1 MPRVTIHQEAVPM
14 STQAAHRPRLLPQL
28 SEQPLFGATSSAS
41 GIVSATRT
49 MAHPTDFSER
59 YLQLP
64 QPAASFFQT
73 LETIERAAAE
83 AWASESA
90 RRGGRE
96 GHSTAG
102 HSVTNPVFQKD
113 LPIAEDDECTIQ
125 LELVS
130 TDGGEYSRDYNC
142 ANMLRNDS
150 SCYSSTKQEGVNVVA
165 RVVNAPHFT
174 MAEMEAIAPSD
185 GYTSPLGQCCVFVS
199 WDYPDVAAVGEFDL
213 VQDRSHF
220 LQLAS
225 RPQQRLPSTPVPV
238 GFLDVSGSFRAKE
251 HLPLARSGVIRTFLV
266 HVN

>member
-1 MPRVTIHQEAVPM
+1 MM
-14 STQAAHRPRLLPQL
+14 SARSSL
-28 SEQPLFGATSSAS
+28 SLSPLT
-41 GIVSATRT
+41 VSARGRDST
-49 MAHPTDFSER
+49 
-59 YLQLP
+59 
-64 QPAASFFQT
+64 
-73 LETIERAAAE
+73 
-83 AWASESA
+83 ESIVCGPGCLRLA
-90 RRGGRE
+90 MPKAPHRRGTLSPR
-96 GHSTAG
+96 
-102 HSVTNPVFQKD
+102 
-113 LPIAEDDECTIQ
+113 Q
-125 LELVS
+125 LLLVS
-130 TDGGEYSRDYNC
+130 AVHHGDLLYPHLAAIETLPLVLVPYYAKWPEHAGGEYSRDYNC